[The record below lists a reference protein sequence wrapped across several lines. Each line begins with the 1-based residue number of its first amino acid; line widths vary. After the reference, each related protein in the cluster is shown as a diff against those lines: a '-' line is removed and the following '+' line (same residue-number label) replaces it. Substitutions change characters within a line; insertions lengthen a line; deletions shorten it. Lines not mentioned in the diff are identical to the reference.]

1 MRSPLVWTWDFNVE
15 PMVSLVCQ
23 VDGGLYRVHREIILD
38 EGSIPEM
45 CEMFRMAYP
54 THEAEIWLYGDAS
67 GERRTGQTGKS
78 DYFVV
83 MQEMRNFNL
92 PIKMRVPPDN
102 PKIADRVNSVNRL
115 CKDEKGL
122 IRLQVDP
129 QCVELIADLE
139 GVLRDQRGGIFKVRN
154 KKDPYF
160 RRTHTSDA
168 LGYWLSYEE
177 PVRPPSDHG
186 NFKRAIS
193 IAQPRYGFGANR

>member
-1 MRSPLVWTWDFNVE
+1 
-15 PMVSLVCQ
+15 MVSLVGQ
-23 VDGGLYRVHREIILD
+23 MDGSIYRIHKELILD

-45 CEMFRMAYP
+45 CEMFKHNFP

-78 DYFVV
+78 DYFIV

-102 PKIADRVNSVNRL
+102 PRIPDRVNSVNRL

-122 IRLQVDP
+122 IRLSIDP
-129 QCVELIADLE
+129 TCTELITDLE
-139 GVLRDQRGGIFKVRN
+139 GVLRDQKGGIFKTRN

-168 LGYWLSYEE
+168 LGYWLSFEE
-177 PVRPPSDHG
+177 PVRPPSQHIRSG
-186 NFKRAIS
+186 VTVGAPGY
-193 IAQPRYGFGANR
+193 AFGRR